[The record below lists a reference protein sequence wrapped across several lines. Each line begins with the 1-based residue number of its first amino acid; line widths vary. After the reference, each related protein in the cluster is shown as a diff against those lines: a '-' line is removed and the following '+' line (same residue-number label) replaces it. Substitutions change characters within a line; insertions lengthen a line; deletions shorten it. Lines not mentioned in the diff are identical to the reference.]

1 MHHDGQSL
9 AADEPDH
16 DHHRQPGVASVHT
29 RAVVTWLAIYPLAT
43 VGMSVLTAVVPQWPT
58 AARLLVLTGFVV
70 PTSVYVTVPW
80 LLRVT
85 MALDSRLR
93 SR

>member
-16 DHHRQPGVASVHT
+16 DHHRRPGVASVHT
-29 RAVVTWLAIYPLAT
+29 RAVVTWLAIYPAAT
-43 VGMSVLTAVVPQWPT
+43 LGMAVLTAVVPQWPT
-58 AARLLVLTGFVV
+58 AARLLVLTGVVV
-70 PTSVYVTVPW
+70 PTSVYFTVPW
-80 LLRVT
+80 LLRAT
-85 MALDSRLR
+85 LAIDARLR